1 MDLHQQL
8 AEYLLV
14 NPNKVSKVVDFN
26 PEADRLLQLDF
37 TESNTELS
45 AADIADTAK
54 FSQWVNTKLAQN
66 NCRYGVG
73 GYMEHRTLYERSA
86 LFNTAGQEPRRLHL
100 GIDIWAAAGTP
111 VYAPLQG
118 TIHSLQDNNNFG
130 DYGPTIILQHHLDG
144 LALYTLYGHLN
155 KACLS
160 GLTVGQAIDQGQ
172 QIASLGTAQENGS
185 WPPHLHFQLMFDMQ
199 GRAGDYPG
207 VAPYSQKEEWLKNI
221 PDPDLIL
228 QFSKATII

>member
-118 TIHSLQDNNNFG
+118 TIHSFQDNDDFG

-155 KACLS
+155 KGCLS
-160 GLTVGQAIDQGQ
+160 GLKVGQSINQGQ
-172 QIASLGTAQENGS
+172 QIASLGTLHENGS

>member
-45 AADIADTAK
+45 AEDIADTAK

-73 GYMEHRTLYERSA
+73 GYMEHRTLYARSA

-100 GIDIWAAAGTP
+100 GMDIWAAAGTP

-118 TIHSLQDNNNFG
+118 TVHSFQDNDNFG
-130 DYGPTIILQHHLDG
+130 DYGPTIILQHNLDG
-144 LALYTLYGHLN
+144 LRLYTLYGHLN
-155 KACLS
+155 KGCLF
-160 GLTVGQAIDQGQ
+160 GLKIGQSINQGQ
-172 QIASLGTAQENGS
+172 QIASLGTSHENGS

-207 VAPYSQKEEWLKNI
+207 VAPHSQKQEWLKNI